1 VRFPRV
7 CAAQCDAA
15 DRQRCTLSECPALL
29 ALLGD
34 RAGLPDF
41 DPQF

>member
-1 VRFPRV
+1 VKFPRL

-15 DRQRCTLSECPALL
+15 DRQRSARSEFPVLL

-34 RAGLPDF
+34 RAGVPDF
-41 DPQF
+41 YPQF